1 MAERHR
7 EKEEHDYAP
16 LQNAEVARATAEKDL
31 EAERPAVRA
40 GLVCSKRRVENESE
54 LEEEERSKYCLVFR
68 DLTASSIAHWYREA
82 LENSTG
88 CRKALLLVLCPLVF
102 VAGAVGTVVEIL
114 ESVLDGGQAACI
126 EGKACCSKV
135 LMRILG
141 VVVLIIIIIA
151 VFVYAFACSKL
162 SICVKN

>member
-1 MAERHR
+1 
-7 EKEEHDYAP
+7 
-16 LQNAEVARATAEKDL
+16 
-31 EAERPAVRA
+31 
-40 GLVCSKRRVENESE
+40 
-54 LEEEERSKYCLVFR
+54 
-68 DLTASSIAHWYREA
+68 
-82 LENSTG
+82 
-88 CRKALLLVLCPLVF
+88 
-102 VAGAVGTVVEIL
+102 
-114 ESVLDGGQAACI
+114 